1 MKKAMSMV
9 LAALMLAA
17 CLSACG
23 GSGDSGGSGGA
34 GGSGG
39 GAPADEGKVYTLQ
52 AAYTVAEDP
61 NSQHTIKFNTFKELV
76 EEKTDGH
83 VIIEVHPGG
92 ELGSEQEYIEMLQN
106 GELAFTNVASSV
118 VSGFTDA
125 ITFADCPFLF
135 RDQEQV
141 IEFVHSDVCAARLEQ
156 LKDIGLIG
164 LGLSSVGDRN
174 FLTVADKPITCLA
187 DMKGLKLRTM
197 QTAIQVE
204 AVGLLGAQATP
215 LSYNECYQ
223 SMQTNV
229 IDGMENE
236 VDTYLAMRFY
246 EVAPNYTKAGWLQLM
261 HAFLASKEIME
272 TLPEEYQQIIL
283 EAAAEANDVST
294 EKGMEYARGAA
305 ADKLAEVGANVIEIA
320 DNSEFKQALVDGGLF
335 EKYNDLIGQDVI
347 DWVDQH

>member
-1 MKKAMSMV
+1 MKKFLSMV
-9 LAALMLAA
+9 FAALMLTAS
-17 CLSACG
+17 LSAC
-23 GSGDSGGSGGA
+23 GDSGGSSGENGNGGA
-34 GGSGG
+34 S
-39 GAPADEGKVYTLQ
+39 ANDGKVYTLQ
-52 AAYTVAEDP
+52 AAYAVAEDS

-83 VIIEVHPGG
+83 VIIEIHPGG
-92 ELGSEQEYIEMLQN
+92 ELGTEQEYIEMLQN

-135 RDQEQV
+135 RDQAQV

-229 IDGMENE
+229 INGMENE

-246 EVAPNYTKAGWLQLM
+246 EVAPNYTKAGWLQLI
-261 HAFLASKEIME
+261 HAFLASKEIMDS
-272 TLPEEYQQIIL
+272 LPVEYQEIIL
-283 EAAAEANDVST
+283 EAANDIST
-294 EKGMEYARGAA
+294 EKGIEYAKGPA
-305 ADKLAEVGANVIEIA
+305 ADKLAEVGANVIEIT
-320 DNSEFKQALVDGGLF
+320 DNSEFKQALIDGGLF

-347 DWVDQH
+347 DWVDQN

>member
-1 MKKAMSMV
+1 MKKFLSMV
-9 LAALMLAA
+9 LAALMLTAS
-17 CLSACG
+17 LSACG
-23 GSGDSGGSGGA
+23 ESGGSGGS
-34 GGSGG
+34 SGG
-39 GAPADEGKVYTLQ
+39 DSGAPADDGKVYTLQ

-135 RDQEQV
+135 RDQAQV
-141 IEFVHSDVCAARLEQ
+141 IEFVHSDVCAARLAQ
-156 LKDIGLIG
+156 LEDIGLIG

-174 FLTVADKPITCLA
+174 FLPVANKPITCLA

-272 TLPEEYQQIIL
+272 GLPEEYQQIIL

-294 EKGMEYARGAA
+294 EKGMEYAKGAA

-320 DNSEFKQALVDGGLF
+320 DNSEFKQALIDGGLF